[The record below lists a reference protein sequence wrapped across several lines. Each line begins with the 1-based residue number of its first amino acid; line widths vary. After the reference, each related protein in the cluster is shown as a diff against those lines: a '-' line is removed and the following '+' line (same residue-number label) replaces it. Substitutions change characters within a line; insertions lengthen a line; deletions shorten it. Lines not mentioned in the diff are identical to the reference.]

1 MSTTAM
7 NFATARVLN
16 NYAVV
21 RPLAPERFTS
31 GGLEIPTT
39 NQDAPLRGIVIAVGP
54 GERHAITG
62 EPIPMLVRVGDLVT
76 FTRYGGIDLDDAQN
90 LKLMR
95 ETELG
100 VAWGPEQFELVTHE
114 DPTTWHLA
122 GAYCETCLA
131 ATVDAEKA
139 AFTVLR
145 EQYGGHLGVRMNV
158 REAEESQS

>member
-1 MSTTAM
+1 M

-21 RPLAPERFTS
+21 RPLAPERFTA

-76 FTRYGGIDLDDAQN
+76 FTRYGGIELDEAQN

-100 VAWGPEQFELVTHE
+100 VAWGPEQFELIAHE
-114 DPTTWHLA
+114 DQTTWHLA
-122 GAYCETCLA
+122 GNYCETCTPALKQADKVAFA
-131 ATVDAEKA
+131 A
-139 AFTVLR
+139 LR
-145 EQYGGHLGVRMNV
+145 EGHLGVPMNV
-158 REAEESQS
+158 REAGESR